1 MDRWELYT
9 AGKISKPTRSPG
21 LLRLEAHGDF
31 VIEWPDNH
39 PPENNELRELPGSI
53 FALDS
58 ATAEDTLR
66 DRCFGLDR
74 TASQA
79 VNRRREKL
87 WHESCRP
94 GKPPL
99 VTLQAAAGGFALW
112 MVASVA
118 LVVYL
123 AVTGVWT

>member
-9 AGKISKPTRSPG
+9 AGKISKPTQSPR
-21 LLRLEAHGDF
+21 LLRLEAQGDF

-39 PPENNELRELPGSI
+39 PPENNELRDLPGSI
-53 FALDS
+53 VAVDS
-58 ATAEDTLR
+58 AAAQDTLGV
-66 DRCFGLDR
+66 RCLGLDR

-87 WHESCRP
+87 WYESCRP

-99 VTLQAAAGGFALW
+99 VTLQAAGGFALW
-112 MVASVA
+112 VVAAVT

-123 AVTGVWT
+123 AVTGVWI